1 MGMTQEQAEALLDYT
16 REVKTAKG
24 NGLGVR
30 NVHERIRLHFGE
42 GYGIKIISEVDEGT
56 EVLLHLPAV
65 MYGEHEKWAE

>member
-42 GYGIKIISEVDEGT
+42 AYGLKIISEVDEGT